1 MIPNLR
7 LPRSFHNELQLQILP
22 KKADPSRSKF
32 QLKSCFQ
39 TPGGVLCVRRCN
51 MSAFS
56 WRCWPL
62 WWVKKKKTAN
72 LETSMGANRKID
84 QIKCRVNQTEYQEQD
99 TSTTFYSRWMLPE
112 RTFSGFSCWLAAL
125 SCSTMFSATAT
136 WMEVGGG
143 YRWLKSLACY
153 QALLLGKN
161 ELNNNMGKMNLEKET
176 PVFFRVNGLVS
187 IHPCQASPPAT
198 SHPKNHTGRPPP

>member
-1 MIPNLR
+1 MCEEVQ
-7 LPRSFHNELQLQILP
+7 HV
-22 KKADPSRSKF
+22 
-32 QLKSCFQ
+32 CFFL
-39 TPGGVLCVRRCN
+39 TLLTFVVGEEE
-51 MSAFS
+51 
-56 WRCWPL
+56 
-62 WWVKKKKTAN
+62 KTAN